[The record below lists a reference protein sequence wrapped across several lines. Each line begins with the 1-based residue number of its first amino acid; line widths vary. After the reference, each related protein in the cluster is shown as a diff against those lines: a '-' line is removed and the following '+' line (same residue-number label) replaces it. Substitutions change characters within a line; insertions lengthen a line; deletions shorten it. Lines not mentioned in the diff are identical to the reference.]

1 MPDEVKPA
9 LKQVEGLTKVTTM
22 AEKRARVEQI
32 QRFFAKNYKYTT
44 HPGKTPEGK
53 DFISYFLTESRE
65 GYCTYFASAAVM
77 MLRES
82 GIPARYVSG
91 LSVDKNEINGA
102 SLSPQGLHKL
112 GVNDR
117 HAHAWAEVYVDG
129 IGWRPCEVTPGI
141 EGAENP
147 FPNPEDKKRNNT
159 GAPDAPSD
167 PKDSKGTMP
176 DNNGQKDQQ
185 QPVSAPAQRAAGSQT
200 GPAGFSS
207 FLPPSRHHPG
217 HHFLPSPFPL
227 SDHEDKKSTED
238 P

>member
-1 MPDEVKPA
+1 
-9 LKQVEGLTKVTTM
+9 M

-117 HAHAWAEVYVDG
+117 HALCNRVDS
-129 IGWRPCEVTPGI
+129 V
-141 EGAENP
+141 
-147 FPNPEDKKRNNT
+147 
-159 GAPDAPSD
+159 
-167 PKDSKGTMP
+167 
-176 DNNGQKDQQ
+176 
-185 QPVSAPAQRAAGSQT
+185 RAASSQKPQAERQPRKQGT
-200 GPAGFSS
+200 RRPVDMVCLPFLFLHGYSLSPAYFSNFCHIFS
-207 FLPPSRHHPG
+207 
-217 HHFLPSPFPL
+217 L
-227 SDHEDKKSTED
+227 SG
-238 P
+238 